1 MAAQRSA
8 QLSSLHGRL
17 SRGEERAASRSVVSS
32 ITASSAALW
41 AAELDKKALNLHS
54 CEVHRDHIG
63 QISLLRCI
71 NKEKI
76 QYVILS
82 ERDIFTWYSAGFFKR
97 SVVNSHYITA
107 LAFSPDSSCKSRVNT
122 SQHHIVTQHQRTS
135 CQIKRK

>member
-17 SRGEERAASRSVVSS
+17 SRREERAASRSVVSS

-82 ERDIFTWYSAGFFKR
+82 EEIFLHGILQDFFKDR
-97 SVVNSHYITA
+97 W
-107 LAFSPDSSCKSRVNT
+107 
-122 SQHHIVTQHQRTS
+122 
-135 CQIKRK
+135 